1 MEEVTLVPRPVN
13 QPVECWQPIVSANP
27 RGLDFMAKHGMKG
40 IVGGGSAL
48 MAERPI
54 IAFQEANAR
63 VGRDLA
69 LGQNL
74 CLGLNFH
81 IAETREKAIREATP
95 FFEEHLKLFAPLGMV
110 PMRPEQLARVGERG
124 AWAED
129 EYPQPRTR
137 RRNRLLVLRPAR
149 RLRSH
154 TCKTSR
160 TASPGLEDV
169 NVQSSMGT
177 PLAVMMEQLE
187 AFATDVMP
195 GFRKI

>member
-54 IAFQEANAR
+54 IAFKEANAR
-63 VGRDLA
+63 AGRDLA

-81 IAETREKAIREATP
+81 IAETREKGHP
-95 FFEEHLKLFAPLGMV
+95 
-110 PMRPEQLARVGERG
+110 
-124 AWAED
+124 
-129 EYPQPRTR
+129 
-137 RRNRLLVLRPAR
+137 
-149 RLRSH
+149 
-154 TCKTSR
+154 
-160 TASPGLEDV
+160 
-169 NVQSSMGT
+169 
-177 PLAVMMEQLE
+177 
-187 AFATDVMP
+187 
-195 GFRKI
+195 

>member
-1 MEEVTLVPRPVN
+1 
-13 QPVECWQPIVSANP
+13 
-27 RGLDFMAKHGMKG
+27 MAKHGMKG

-63 VGRDLA
+63 AGRDLA

-124 AWAED
+124 AWDAMNIPSLEW
-129 EYPQPRTR
+129 RG
-137 RRNRLLVLRPAR
+137 RNRLLVLWPAR
-149 RLRSH
+149 GLRSLY
-154 TCKTSR
+154 SR
-160 TASPGLEDV
+160 ATG
-169 NVQSSMGT
+169 
-177 PLAVMMEQLE
+177 PL
-187 AFATDVMP
+187 P
-195 GFRKI
+195 RP